1 MNKLSF
7 PLFVTALT
15 LAAFPAFGDSRAEAK
30 HAGQKGYVA
39 AYAADQSTVLDVQ
52 ACDAKGAGHD
62 YVECG
67 KHLRERV
74 KSEICQK
81 NGKGKQVWYYQ
92 VSDGSKSKHTTNCK

>member
-7 PLFVTALT
+7 FVISSALT
-15 LAAFPAFGDSRAEAK
+15 LAALPALADSKAESK
-30 HAGQKGYVA
+30 YAGRKGYVA
-39 AYAADQSTVLDVQ
+39 AYAEDQSTVLDVQ

-74 KSEICQK
+74 KLEICQK